1 LNGEQ
6 FPAAGAP
13 VLAQRTGPPEERIA
27 MRLKPRKLFVAVIAL
42 LVVPATLCLKLR
54 LVRAGQEFS
63 DSGLKVLEP
72 IRNGSLTVFPVV
84 ASKSYPT
91 GEFLTL
97 DEGLRSGDVV
107 VTEYG
112 NVRGLIRRHNTSPLP
127 HDSAE
132 VNRLVLINNS
142 KRPLLL
148 LAGEIVAGGKQDRV
162 IGKDRIVPPESDPVD
177 LSVFCVEPGRWV
189 ATSANFGTSGATYG
203 SAAGPA
209 AVGSSNANASTL
221 MAQPSVRA
229 KAMGDKDQ
237 AQVWDEVRKE
247 QQAITVEAA
256 PSPAAA
262 DRIASTSS
270 YAVVME
276 NKDVKQEVDKIAK
289 PIEQNYQS
297 LIQQLRDRKA
307 VGVVV
312 AVNGHVIWSDVFAS
326 TELLEKYWPK
336 LVRSYASE
344 AIVTQ
349 TKGGKATIS
358 QAESFLDDMQGRR
371 ETIESEPGVF
381 RHTEVDGNG
390 FKAFA
395 LTSLLPKTG
404 FDVHVAKM
412 SE

>member
-1 LNGEQ
+1 MRARL
-6 FPAAGAP
+6 FAT
-13 VLAQRTGPPEERIA
+13 VIA
-27 MRLKPRKLFVAVIAL
+27 MFVLTAIL
-42 LVVPATLCLKLR
+42 SLQLR
-54 LVRAGQEFS
+54 RVQAGQESAS
-63 DSGLKVLEP
+63 DYTVLAP

-84 ASKSYPT
+84 ASKSYAT
-91 GEFLTL
+91 GQFLTL
-97 DEGLRSGDVV
+97 DEGFRSGEVV

-112 NVRGLIRRHNTSPLP
+112 NIRGLVRRNVTPAVQGA
-127 HDSAE
+127 SAE

-162 IGKDRIVPPESDPVD
+162 IGKDRIVPAESDPVD

-189 ATSANFGTSGATYG
+189 ASSNQFGASGTTYG
-203 SAAGPA
+203 SARGVAGG
-209 AVGSSNANASTL
+209 VGGGTAGGTL

-237 AQVWDEVRKE
+237 GQVWAEVRK
-247 QQAITVEAA
+247 QQQSMAVEVTGAT
-256 PSPAAA
+256 PSPATAELMP
-262 DRIASTSS
+262 STSS

-276 NKDVKQEVDKIAK
+276 NKNVKEKVDEVAK

-297 LIQQLRDRKA
+297 LIKQLRDRKA

-312 AVNGHVIWSDVFAS
+312 AVNGRIIWSDIFAS

-344 AIVTQ
+344 AVAQ
-349 TKGGKATIS
+349 RVKGGEATVA
-358 QAESFLDDMQGRR
+358 QAQVFLTDMQGRKQ
-371 ETIESEPGVF
+371 TIESEPGIY
-381 RHTEVDGNG
+381 RQTEVNGDG

-412 SE
+412 AE

>member
-1 LNGEQ
+1 M
-6 FPAAGAP
+6 
-13 VLAQRTGPPEERIA
+13 GP
-27 MRLKPRKLFVAVIAL
+27 KLFVAVIAMVAVAGML
-42 LVVPATLCLKLR
+42 WPEPWS
-54 LVRAGQEFS
+54 VRAGQENPA
-63 DSGLKVLEP
+63 SGYKVLEP

-84 ASKSYPT
+84 ASKSYAT

-97 DEGLRSGDVV
+97 DEGLRSGEVV

-112 NVRGLIRRHNTSPLP
+112 NVRGLVRQPNSPSIQR
-127 HDSAE
+127 DGAE
-132 VNRLVLINNS
+132 VNRLVLVNNS

-162 IGKDRIVPPESDPVD
+162 IGMDRIVPPESDPID
-177 LSVFCVEPGRWV
+177 LNVFCVEPGRWV
-189 ATSANFGTSGATYG
+189 ATSTSFGTSGATYG
-203 SAAGPA
+203 AAKGVA
-209 AVGSSNANASTL
+209 GGTAASTL

-237 AQVWDEVRKE
+237 SQVWAEVKK
-247 QQAITVEAA
+247 QQQSMSVEVTEASPSSPIAA
-256 PSPAAA
+256 NQLNT
-262 DRIASTSS
+262 TSS

-297 LIQQLRDRKA
+297 LIKQLRDRKA

-312 AVNGHVIWSDVFAS
+312 AVNGRVIWSDIFAS

-344 AIVTQ
+344 AVVTHA
-349 TKGGKATIS
+349 KNGKATLS
-358 QAESFLDDMQGRR
+358 DAESFLDDMQGRR
-371 ETIESEPGVF
+371 ETIESEPGIF
-381 RHTEVDGNG
+381 RHTEIDGSG

-412 SE
+412 AE

>member
-1 LNGEQ
+1 
-6 FPAAGAP
+6 
-13 VLAQRTGPPEERIA
+13 
-27 MRLKPRKLFVAVIAL
+27 MHSRLF
-42 LVVPATLCLKLR
+42 ATLIVMIAVTAMLCMQLR
-54 LVRAGQEFS
+54 RVQAGQES
-63 DSGLKVLEP
+63 ASGYTVLDP

-84 ASKSYPT
+84 ASKSYAT

-97 DEGLRSGDVV
+97 DEGFRSGEVI

-112 NVRGLIRRHNTSPLP
+112 NIRGLVRRNVMPAVQQA
-127 HDSAE
+127 SAE

-162 IGKDRIVPPESDPVD
+162 IGKDRIVPAESDPVD

-189 ATSANFGTSGATYG
+189 ASSNQFGASGTTYG
-203 SAAGPA
+203 SAVGVAG
-209 AVGSSNANASTL
+209 GSSGGVGGGSAGGTL

-229 KAMGDKDQ
+229 RAMGDKDQ
-237 AQVWDEVRKE
+237 GQVWAEVRK
-247 QQAITVEAA
+247 QQQSMAA
-256 PSPAAA
+256 EVTETSPSPANA
-262 DRIASTSS
+262 DPIRTTSS

-276 NKDVKQEVDKIAK
+276 NKDVKEKVDEVAK

-297 LIQQLRDRKA
+297 LIKQLRDRKA

-312 AVNGHVIWSDVFAS
+312 AVNGRIIWSDIFAS

-344 AIVTQ
+344 AVVKR
-349 TKGGKATIS
+349 TKGAEATVA
-358 QAESFLDDMQGRR
+358 QAQAFLADMEGRKK
-371 ETIESEPGVF
+371 TIESEPGIY
-381 RHTEVDGNG
+381 RQTEVNGDG

-412 SE
+412 AE

>member
-1 LNGEQ
+1 M
-6 FPAAGAP
+6 GA
-13 VLAQRTGPPEERIA
+13 R
-27 MRLKPRKLFVAVIAL
+27 L
-42 LVVPATLCLKLR
+42 LVGLIATAAVAGLLSSELR
-54 LVRAGQEFS
+54 LVRAGQEEPFA
-63 DSGLKVLEP
+63 SGYKVLEP

-84 ASKSYPT
+84 ASKSYAT

-97 DEGLRSGDVV
+97 DEGLRSGEVV

-112 NVRGLIRRHNTSPLP
+112 NVRGLVRRPNSPAIQR
-127 HDSAE
+127 DSAE
-132 VNRLVLINNS
+132 VNRLVLVNNS

-162 IGKDRIVPPESDPVD
+162 IGMDRIVPSESDPID

-189 ATSANFGTSGATYG
+189 ASSDRFGTSGTTYG
-203 SAAGPA
+203 GVAGGSAKAGA
-209 AVGSSNANASTL
+209 GTL

-237 AQVWDEVRKE
+237 GQVWAEVRK
-247 QQAITVEAA
+247 QQQSMAMEVAGASPSAPNAA
-256 PSPAAA
+256 PLRA
-262 DRIASTSS
+262 TSS

-276 NKDVKQEVDKIAK
+276 NKDVKEKVDEMAK

-297 LIQQLRDRKA
+297 LIKQLRDRKA

-312 AVNGHVIWSDVFAS
+312 AVNGRVIWSDVFAS

-344 AIVTQ
+344 AVATRA
-349 TKGGKATIS
+349 KGGEATLA
-358 QAESFLDDMQGRR
+358 QAESFLTRMQGRR

-381 RHTEVDGNG
+381 RHTEINGDG
-390 FKAFA
+390 FKAFE

-412 SE
+412 AE

>member
-1 LNGEQ
+1 
-6 FPAAGAP
+6 
-13 VLAQRTGPPEERIA
+13 
-27 MRLKPRKLFVAVIAL
+27 MRPKRPKLFVTVIVMLAVA
-42 LVVPATLCLKLR
+42 ATLCLKLR
-54 LVRAGQEFS
+54 LAHAGHEFS

-112 NVRGLIRRHNTSPLP
+112 NVRGLVRRRNPP
-127 HDSAE
+127 MIQHDSAE

-189 ATSANFGTSGATYG
+189 ATSANFGTSGATY
-203 SAAGPA
+203 SAGAGA
-209 AVGSSNANASTL
+209 AVAGGSSSYTVNGAGTL

-237 AQVWDEVRKE
+237 AQVWAEVRKE

-262 DRIASTSS
+262 DQIASTSS

-276 NKDVKQEVDKIAK
+276 NKEVKQEVDKIAK

-344 AIVTQ
+344 AVVTQ
-349 TKGGKATIS
+349 TKGGKATMS
-358 QAESFLDDMQGRR
+358 EAESFLDDMQGRR

-381 RHTEVDGNG
+381 RHTEIDGNG

>member
-1 LNGEQ
+1 MRRRLL
-6 FPAAGAP
+6 
-13 VLAQRTGPPEERIA
+13 VTLIA
-27 MRLKPRKLFVAVIAL
+27 MLAVA
-42 LVVPATLCLKLR
+42 ATFYLNLQR
-54 LVRAGQEFS
+54 VHAGQEP
-63 DSGLKVLEP
+63 DASGYQVLEP
-72 IRNGSLTVFPVV
+72 IRQGSLTVFPVV
-84 ASKSYPT
+84 TSKSYPT
-91 GEFLTL
+91 GQFLTL
-97 DEGLRSGDVV
+97 DEGLRSGEVV

-112 NVRGLIRRHNTSPLP
+112 NIRGLVRRHSTPSIQR
-127 HDSAE
+127 DSAQ
-132 VNRLVLINNS
+132 VNQLALINNS

-162 IGKDRIVPPESDPVD
+162 IGMDRIVPPESDPID
-177 LSVFCVEPGRWV
+177 LNVFCVEPGRWV
-189 ATSANFGTSGATYG
+189 ATSNNFGTSGATYG
-203 SAAGPA
+203 SVAGGTA
-209 AVGSSNANASTL
+209 GGVAGGTL

-237 AQVWDEVRKE
+237 TQVWAEVKK
-247 QQAITVEAA
+247 QQQSMSVEVTEAS
-256 PSPAAA
+256 PSPTAANQ
-262 DRIASTSS
+262 IASTSS
-270 YAVVME
+270 YAVIME

-297 LIQQLRDRKA
+297 LIKQLRDRKA

-312 AVNGHVIWSDVFAS
+312 AVNGRVIWSDVFAS

-344 AIVTQ
+344 AVVTHV
-349 TKGGKATIS
+349 KGARATLA
-358 QAESFLDDMQGRR
+358 QAESFLADMDGRK

-381 RHTEVDGNG
+381 RHTEVNGNG

-412 SE
+412 AE

>member
-1 LNGEQ
+1 MKSNVLLLGMVSLVALGVVSVSLLPVQAGETP
-6 FPAAGAP
+6 FA
-13 VLAQRTGPPEERIA
+13 
-27 MRLKPRKLFVAVIAL
+27 
-42 LVVPATLCLKLR
+42 
-54 LVRAGQEFS
+54 
-63 DSGLKVLEP
+63 SGYKVLEP
-72 IRNGSLTVFPVV
+72 IRHGSLTVFPVI
-84 ASKSYPT
+84 APKSYAT
-91 GEFLTL
+91 SEFLTL

-107 VTEYG
+107 VIEYG
-112 NVRGLIRRHNTSPLP
+112 NIRGLLRRRPVP
-127 HDSAE
+127 AVQRQGAE

-148 LAGEIVAGGKQDRV
+148 LAGEIVTGGQQDRV

-189 ATSANFGTSGATYG
+189 ATSDRFGASEVTYGGGSGRGTSA
-203 SAAGPA
+203 SAG
-209 AVGSSNANASTL
+209 TL

-237 AQVWDEVRKE
+237 NQVWAEVRK
-247 QQAITVEAA
+247 QQQSMTETVEVAAA
-256 PSPAAA
+256 PSPQSAEEM
-262 DRIASTSS
+262 RSTSS
-270 YAVVME
+270 YARVME
-276 NKDVKQEVDKIAK
+276 NKDVKEQVDRIAK

-297 LIQQLRDRKA
+297 LIRQLRDRNA

-312 AVNGHVIWSDVFAS
+312 AVNGRIIWADVFAS

-344 AIVTQ
+344 AVVSRA
-349 TKGGKATIS
+349 KGGEATPK
-358 QAESFLDDMQGRR
+358 QAEAFLADMEGRK
-371 ETIESEPGVF
+371 ETIESEPGIY
-381 RHTEVDGNG
+381 RHTEVNGDG

-412 SE
+412 AE

>member
-1 LNGEQ
+1 MN
-6 FPAAGAP
+6 PK
-13 VLAQRTGPPEERIA
+13 RS
-27 MRLKPRKLFVAVIAL
+27 KSFVTVIVIL
-42 LVVPATLCLKLR
+42 LVTATLCAKLR
-54 LVRAGQEFS
+54 LAHAGQEFS

-112 NVRGLIRRHNTSPLP
+112 NVRGLVRRHNTPP
-127 HDSAE
+127 IQHDSAE

-189 ATSANFGTSGATYG
+189 ATSANFGTSGATY
-203 SAAGPA
+203 AAGAGTP
-209 AVGSSNANASTL
+209 VGSINGNASTL
-221 MAQPSVRA
+221 MVQPSVRA

-237 AQVWDEVRKE
+237 AQVWAEVRKE
-247 QQAITVEAA
+247 QQSVTVEVTGAA
-256 PSPAAA
+256 PAAA
-262 DRIASTSS
+262 DELNSTSS

-276 NKDVKQEVDKIAK
+276 NKRVKQEVDKIAK

-344 AIVTQ
+344 AVVTQ
-349 TKGGKATIS
+349 IKGGKATMS
-358 QAESFLDDMQGRR
+358 QAQSFLDDIQGRR

-381 RHTEVDGNG
+381 RHTEIDGNG

>member
-1 LNGEQ
+1 MKSN
-6 FPAAGAP
+6 
-13 VLAQRTGPPEERIA
+13 VLLLG
-27 MRLKPRKLFVAVIAL
+27 MVS
-42 LVVPATLCLKLR
+42 LVVLGVVSVNLLPVQAGETLF
-54 LVRAGQEFS
+54 AS
-63 DSGLKVLEP
+63 SYKVLEP
-72 IRNGSLTVFPVV
+72 IRHGSLTVFPVI
-84 ASKSYPT
+84 APKSYAT

-112 NVRGLIRRHNTSPLP
+112 NIRGLLRRRPVP
-127 HDSAE
+127 AVPRQSAE

-148 LAGEIVAGGKQDRV
+148 LAGEIVTGGQQDRV

-177 LSVFCVEPGRWV
+177 LSVFCVEPGRWS
-189 ATSANFGTSGATYG
+189 ATSDHFGASGAMYGSGSAGGTSVPLNGR
-203 SAAGPA
+203 S
-209 AVGSSNANASTL
+209 VDTL

-237 AQVWDEVRKE
+237 NQVWAEVKK
-247 QQAITVEAA
+247 QQQSMAQTVEVTAAA
-256 PSPAAA
+256 PPASV
-262 DRIASTSS
+262 DEIRSTSS
-270 YAVVME
+270 YARVME
-276 NKDVKQEVDKIAK
+276 NKDVKEQVDRIAK

-297 LIQQLRDRKA
+297 LIRQLRDRNA

-312 AVNGHVIWSDVFAS
+312 AVNGRIIWADIFAS

-344 AIVTQ
+344 AVVSRA
-349 TKGGKATIS
+349 KGGEATTK
-358 QAESFLDDMQGRR
+358 QAEAFLGDMEGRK
-371 ETIESEPGVF
+371 ETIESEPGIY
-381 RHTEVDGNG
+381 RHTEVNGDG

-412 SE
+412 AE

>member
-1 LNGEQ
+1 MR
-6 FPAAGAP
+6 PK
-13 VLAQRTGPPEERIA
+13 GPKFFVTVIA
-27 MRLKPRKLFVAVIAL
+27 MLAL
-42 LVVPATLCLKLR
+42 AATLSLKLR
-54 LVRAGQEFS
+54 LAHAGQEFS
-63 DSGLKVLEP
+63 DSGLRVLEP

-91 GEFLTL
+91 GAFLTL

-112 NVRGLIRRHNTSPLP
+112 NVRGLVRRHNTPP
-127 HDSAE
+127 VQHDTAE

-162 IGKDRIVPPESDPVD
+162 IGKDRIVPPQSDPVD

-189 ATSANFGTSGATYG
+189 ATSANFGTSGATY
-203 SAAGPA
+203 AAGAGA
-209 AVGSSNANASTL
+209 AVGSSNGNASTL
-221 MAQPSVRA
+221 MVQPSVRA

-237 AQVWDEVRKE
+237 GQVWAEVRKE
-247 QQAITVEAA
+247 QQSVTVEVAGET
-256 PSPAAA
+256 PAAA
-262 DRIASTSS
+262 DELNSTSS

-276 NKDVKQEVDKIAK
+276 NKRVKQEVDKIAK
-289 PIEQNYQS
+289 PIERDYQS

-344 AIVTQ
+344 AVVTQ
-349 TKGGKATIS
+349 TKGGKATMS
-358 QAESFLDDMQGRR
+358 EAESFLDDMQGRR

-381 RHTEVDGNG
+381 RHTEIDGNG

>member
-1 LNGEQ
+1 MRARFVSL
-6 FPAAGAP
+6 
-13 VLAQRTGPPEERIA
+13 IA
-27 MRLKPRKLFVAVIAL
+27 IFAVVAMI
-42 LVVPATLCLKLR
+42 CLELR
-54 LVRAGQEFS
+54 LVRAGQEEPS
-63 DSGLKVLEP
+63 ASGYTVLEP

-97 DEGLRSGDVV
+97 DEGLRSGEVV

-112 NVRGLIRRHNTSPLP
+112 NIRGLVRRHNIPAIQ

-162 IGKDRIVPPESDPVD
+162 IGKDRIVPAESDPVD

-189 ATSANFGTSGATYG
+189 ATSNNFGTSGATYG
-203 SAAGPA
+203 SAGGVANGNI
-209 AVGSSNANASTL
+209 STNASNGTL

-237 AQVWDEVRKE
+237 AQVWAEVKKE
-247 QQAITVEAA
+247 QRAMATEMLEVS
-256 PSPAAA
+256 PSA
-262 DRIASTSS
+262 RSVGEIASTSS

-276 NKDVKQEVDKIAK
+276 NKDVKQEVDKLAR

-297 LIQQLRDRKA
+297 LIKQLRDRKA

-312 AVNGHVIWSDVFAS
+312 AVNGRVIWSDVFAS

-344 AIVTQ
+344 AVVMHARDE
-349 TKGGKATIS
+349 KATLS
-358 QAESFLDDMQGRR
+358 QAESFLADMQGRR
-371 ETIESEPGVF
+371 ETIESEPGVY
-381 RHTEVDGNG
+381 RHTEVNGDG

-412 SE
+412 TE